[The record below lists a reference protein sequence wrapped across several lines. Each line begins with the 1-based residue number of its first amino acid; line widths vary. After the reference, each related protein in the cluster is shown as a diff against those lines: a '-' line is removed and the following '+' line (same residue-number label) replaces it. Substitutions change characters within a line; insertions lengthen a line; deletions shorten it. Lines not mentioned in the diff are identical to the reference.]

1 MEGLEGL
8 EDPRQD
14 SVARNCR
21 AFGDVTTDPQRAKLF
36 TMNHMSGHQNEP
48 AGSEKSSSGGE
59 LEREIALLIT
69 QALNLDIPAAD
80 IDPEAPLYRDGLG
93 LDSIDILEVSLVV
106 SKRYGVE
113 IKANSEDNQ
122 NTFRSLRGLA
132 QFVAEHRTR

>member
-1 MEGLEGL
+1 MECLEN
-8 EDPRQD
+8 PRQD

-36 TMNHMSGHQNEP
+36 TMTGMSDDQIEP
-48 AGSEKSSSGGE
+48 AASEQPSSSGE
-59 LEREIALLIT
+59 LELEIAVLIK

-113 IKANSEDNQ
+113 IKANSQDNQ
-122 NTFRSLRGLA
+122 NNFRSLRSLA
-132 QFVAEHRTR
+132 EFVAEHRTR